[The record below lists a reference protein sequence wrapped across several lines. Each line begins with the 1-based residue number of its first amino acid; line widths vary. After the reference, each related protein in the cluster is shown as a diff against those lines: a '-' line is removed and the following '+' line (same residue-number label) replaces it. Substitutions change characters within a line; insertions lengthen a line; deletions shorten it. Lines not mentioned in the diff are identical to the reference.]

1 MSSAAFIGVERSH
14 GRVER
19 LLAELMRPED
29 EARLGDTWRSAQAQV
44 RALALRPA
52 KRLRPRLLQLGFELV
67 RAEPPPEALWRFA
80 AGLELLHTFMLVHD
94 DVADRSELRRGGPTL
109 QRLLRAHGPGDELA
123 VVAGDHLFAR
133 ALELM
138 LSTGLTAAPA
148 ATHYYLGICRHT
160 AVGQYL
166 DLSFSARPLHA
177 VSTLEALRVADLKT
191 AKYSFGAPLACGG
204 LLAGAPARFNA
215 ALERVGRFA
224 GLAFQ
229 LRDDLLGLFG
239 DEALVGKPGSADL
252 TCGKRTLPV
261 IAAYRRASPAERAL
275 LDRLGPRSSRED
287 CARAQEL
294 IRARGGIAV
303 TERAIARTRSAA
315 LRGLVVLAPPG
326 PTLEALEALICRLA
340 DGPLPTRLPEAA
352 SG

>member
-1 MSSAAFIGVERSH
+1 MSAPSFIGVERNDE
-14 GRVER
+14 RVER
-19 LLAELMRPED
+19 LLTELMQPAD
-29 EARLGDTWRSAQAQV
+29 EARFDGAWREAQAHV

-52 KRLRPRLLQLGFELV
+52 KRLRPRLVQLGFMLARGE
-67 RAEPPPEALWRFA
+67 APPEPLWRFA
-80 AGLELLHTFMLVHD
+80 AGLELLHTFLLIHD

-138 LSTGLTAAPA
+138 VSTALPAASR

-166 DLSFSARPLHA
+166 DLSFSARPLSS

-191 AKYSFGAPLACGG
+191 AKYSFGAPLACGS
-204 LLAGAPARFNA
+204 LLAGASAPYNA

-229 LRDDLLGLFG
+229 LRDDLLGIFG
-239 DEALVGKPGSADL
+239 EEALVGKPGSADL
-252 TCGKRTLPV
+252 TCGKRTLPM

-275 LDRLGPRSSRED
+275 LERLGPRTTREG
-287 CARAQEL
+287 CAMAQEI
-294 IRARGGIAV
+294 IRARGGVAV
-303 TERAIARTRSAA
+303 TERAIARTRAAA
-315 LRGLVVLAPPG
+315 LRA
-326 PTLEALEALICRLA
+326 LEALAPAGPAAEALGALICRLS
-340 DGPLPTRLPEAA
+340 DGPLPTRQPEAA